1 MLLDTTKL
9 LSLTDYAFEVC
20 CRCQPK
26 PYIRN
31 DEAAIDLYVGSDP
44 TSLQNRPLG
53 PKCIG
58 ENKHSIQCLDKTLIR
73 PMN

>member
-1 MLLDTTKL
+1 MLLDTMKL
-9 LSLTDYAFEVC
+9 LSPTDGAFEVC

-44 TSLQNRPLG
+44 TLLQNRPLG
-53 PKCIG
+53 RSQVHRGKQTFDTVP
-58 ENKHSIQCLDKTLIR
+58 
-73 PMN
+73 